1 MSDDARR
8 SEWDPPPGHYA
19 MRLTS
24 AVPKLTA
31 DGDKPFLAVVF
42 LIFEST
48 DTHWLDRAWNKRMY
62 LTPKAEKHTK
72 IDLRR
77 MGASPRA
84 LSDHS
89 LLVGERIAFEC
100 DVVYTGRF
108 ANLKNITTRIELH
121 PVPPTGAP
129 AVEPTPEPEPGTPG
143 FYDY

>member
-1 MSDDARR
+1 MSDDTRR

-19 MRLTS
+19 MHLTS
-24 AVPKLTA
+24 AKLQLSFE
-31 DGDKPFLAVVF
+31 DDKPYLAVVF
-42 LIFEST
+42 WIFESA
-48 DTHWLDRAWNKRMY
+48 DLHWLDREWRKRMY

-84 LSDHS
+84 LSDYS

-100 DVVYTGRF
+100 DVVYAGRF
-108 ANLKNITTRIELH
+108 ANLKNITTRIELN

-129 AVEPTPEPEPGTPG
+129 EPEETFDPEPGTPVSH
-143 FYDY
+143 DW